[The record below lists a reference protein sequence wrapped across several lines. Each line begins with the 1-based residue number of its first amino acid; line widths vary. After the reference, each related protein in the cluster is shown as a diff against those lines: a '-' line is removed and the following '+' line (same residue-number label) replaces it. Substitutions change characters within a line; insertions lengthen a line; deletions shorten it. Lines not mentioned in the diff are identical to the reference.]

1 MEIKKMKIW
10 AMTEGPYH
18 YTDLPPEDIEEY
30 PHIGELEWFAVCKVE
45 VDGKLIDHE
54 FFFETLDQV
63 YQWKNYFD
71 NNMEALEIDMRE
83 SNYTGLLS

>member
-54 FFFETLDQV
+54 FRGSMATFSLISLAKD
-63 YQWKNYFD
+63 
-71 NNMEALEIDMRE
+71 
-83 SNYTGLLS
+83 

>member
-30 PHIGELEWFAVCKVE
+30 PHIGELEWFAV
-45 VDGKLIDHE
+45 
-54 FFFETLDQV
+54 
-63 YQWKNYFD
+63 
-71 NNMEALEIDMRE
+71 
-83 SNYTGLLS
+83 

>member
-1 MEIKKMKIW
+1 MGNDRRSISL
-10 AMTEGPYH
+10 Y
-18 YTDLPPEDIEEY
+18 DLPPEDIEEY

-71 NNMEALEIDMRE
+71 NNMEALEIDMRD